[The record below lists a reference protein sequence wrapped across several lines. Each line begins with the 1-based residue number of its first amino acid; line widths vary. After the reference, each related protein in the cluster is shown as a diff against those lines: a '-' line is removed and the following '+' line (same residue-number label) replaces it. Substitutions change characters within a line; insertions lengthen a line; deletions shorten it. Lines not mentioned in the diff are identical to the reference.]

1 MGFMLFPVIGSTYY
15 YSEQRMRGVAKRE
28 LIGRNCVKFVH
39 TLCLRQI
46 GGPEVNK
53 FKYAGR
59 K

>member
-1 MGFMLFPVIGSTYY
+1 MTLYIQIYN
-15 YSEQRMRGVAKRE
+15 SEQRMRGVVKRRLAKRE

-39 TLCLRQI
+39 TLCLRQS

-53 FKYAGR
+53 FKYGGR

>member
-1 MGFMLFPVIGSTYY
+1 
-15 YSEQRMRGVAKRE
+15 MRGVAKRE
-28 LIGRNCVKFVH
+28 LIGRNGVKFVH
-39 TLCLRQI
+39 TLCLRQS